1 MTMIYN
7 GDPKTNTTVNF
18 NFDGVKIEDG
28 KIGDFYDDM
37 NFNQDLLDAMASI
50 TVEYHNRETEDLLGI
65 KYKYEEDKAM
75 AKIREYINS
84 TYGQHYVGNGDIQTV
99 DFWESLG
106 SLETT
111 CRDTAIKYLA
121 RYGKKGGRN
130 PKDLLKAVHYII
142 LMMYAA
148 PKENEVPKE
157 FKS

>member
-7 GDPKTNTTVNF
+7 GDPKTNTTVGF
-18 NFDGVKIEDG
+18 NFDGVKIEDATL
-28 KIGDFYDDM
+28 DE
-37 NFNQDLLDAMASI
+37 FNQQLLDDLSSI
-50 TVEYHNRETEDLLGI
+50 TGDYYLREYETLSSSNKI
-65 KYKYEEDKAM
+65 VYKYKEDVALK
-75 AKIREYINS
+75 KVTDYINS

-130 PKDLLKAVHYII
+130 EKDLLKAIHYIV
-142 LMMYAA
+142 LMMYAN
-148 PKENEVPKE
+148 PVNEVPKNLNIQD
-157 FKS
+157 KV